1 MPTRS
6 DVLELTR
13 DGASYEDAGRRLG
26 IVPGMAYLIATG
38 IAADGGDV
46 LSPEERDQHPGTL
59 DGSTQHLVNPRVDAP
74 QHTEEVKQWMRLRAQ
89 LDGPMQ
95 AADNART
102 AEPPPIEGE
111 EETDDVA
118 SVLGWDHNQVKF
130 LEQQL
135 KTVPGV
141 RTGGSVAQQHQRK
154 SIVDMITVRL
164 SEHEV
169 AEEGHFW
176 PAIRERLSD
185 GDRWADQANE
195 QEQHGKDLL
204 HELGDLDGT
213 EEQFDELVEELTD
226 SLRAHV
232 AFEDLVFLKLEEVT
246 SEEER
251 ADLGRK
257 IRKAKKHAPTRPHPH
272 APDEGMTARL
282 AARSAAPIDKAR
294 DAVGQRPAKRKGQ
307 QRDAGQGDAGQDDA
321 GQGDQ
326 ASG

>member
-13 DGASYEDAGRRLG
+13 DGASYEEAGQRLG

-74 QHTEEVKQWMRLRAQ
+74 KHTEEVKQWMRLRAQ

-95 AADNART
+95 SADAART
-102 AEPPPIEGE
+102 AEPPPIEGD
-111 EETDDVA
+111 EETDDVT
-118 SVLGWDHNQVKF
+118 SVLGRGHNQVKF

-135 KTVPGV
+135 KTIPGV
-141 RTGGSVAQQHQRK
+141 RTGGSVAQQRQRK
-154 SIVDMITVRL
+154 SIVDMMTLRL

-176 PAIRERLSD
+176 PAVRDRLPD
-185 GDRWADQANE
+185 GDRWADQAKA
-195 QEQHGKDLL
+195 QEQRGKDLL
-204 HELGDLDGT
+204 HELGDLEGT
-213 EEQFDELVEELTD
+213 EERFDGLVEELTD

-232 AFEDLVFLKLEEVT
+232 AFEDLVFVKLEEVT

-251 ADLGRK
+251 ADLGGK
-257 IRKAKKHAPTRPHPH
+257 IRRAKKHAPTRPHPH
-272 APDEGMTARL
+272 APDEGVAARL
-282 AARSAAPIDKAR
+282 AARSAAPVDKAR
-294 DAVGQRPAKRKGQ
+294 DAVGQRPAKRRAQ
-307 QRDAGQGDAGQDDA
+307 QGGAQ
-321 GQGDQ
+321 QGDQ
-326 ASG
+326 ESR